1 MDTLAAVIEF
11 PSVVPGDQIDVSAT
25 SFVTFLRCP
34 EYAAARFRG
43 EYGPESRAGFSGKLA
58 HRLFARHLNGQ
69 PTSPTHLEQVCREEI
84 GSGMNVNIGALKLKP
99 SELGRV
105 IEEVGGLYDRFKVL
119 QLEGFVGAEVAL
131 EVTPRQAVL
140 LKGSIDAVFEDDGGV
155 RLIDWKTGRLDDP
168 LDQLH
173 FYALLWAL
181 TKDELPARV
190 EAVSVRTGERQ
201 EDVPSRASVD
211 ATAVKVAEMVNQ
223 MRTSWASGAAPDRH
237 GGPWCRY
244 CPVLDGCSEGQAA
257 TAVIS
262 A

>member
-1 MDTLAAVIEF
+1 MIEF
-11 PSVVPGDQIDVSAT
+11 PPVVSGDQIDISAT
-25 SFVTFLRCP
+25 SFVTFVRCP

-43 EYGPESRAGFSGKLA
+43 EYGAESRAGFSGKLA
-58 HRLFARHLNGQ
+58 HRIFARHLNGE
-69 PTSPTHLEQVCREEI
+69 PTSSADFEQVCREEI

-105 IEEVGGLYDRFKVL
+105 IEEVGSLYDRFKL
-119 QLEGFVGAEVAL
+119 LRLEGFAGAEVGL
-131 EVTPRQAVL
+131 ETTPSEAVL

-168 LDQLH
+168 LDQLN

-181 TKDELPARV
+181 TKGELPGRV
-190 EAVSVRTGERQ
+190 EAVSVKTGERQ
-201 EDVPSRASVD
+201 EEVPSRSSVE
-211 ATAVKVAEMVNQ
+211 ATASQVAEMVNE
-223 MRTSWASGAAPDRH
+223 MRAVWASGAVPDRH

-244 CPVLDGCSEGQAA
+244 CPVLDSCSEGQAA
-257 TAVIS
+257 TVVTS